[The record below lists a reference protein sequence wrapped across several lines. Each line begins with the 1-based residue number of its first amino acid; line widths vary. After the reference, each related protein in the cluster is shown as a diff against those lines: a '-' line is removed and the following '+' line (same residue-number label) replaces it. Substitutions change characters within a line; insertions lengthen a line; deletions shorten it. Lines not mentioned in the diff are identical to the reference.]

1 MITWKYE
8 NIQIWKYTNI
18 HKEKYYCEKC
28 KRVCKESKY
37 IYKYTKNYKVTFN
50 RNVKPKKE
58 KIYKSNK

>member
-28 KRVCKESKY
+28 KRVSKKVNIY
-37 IYKYTKNYKVTFN
+37 INIQKTIK
-50 RNVKPKKE
+50 
-58 KIYKSNK
+58 